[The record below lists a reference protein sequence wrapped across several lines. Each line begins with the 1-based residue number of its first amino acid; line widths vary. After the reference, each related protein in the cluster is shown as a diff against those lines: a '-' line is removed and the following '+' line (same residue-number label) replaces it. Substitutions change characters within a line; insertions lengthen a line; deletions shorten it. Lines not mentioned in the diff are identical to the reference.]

1 MDEGD
6 YKHSELTQGIIK
18 AYYNVYNTL
27 GHGFLEKVYENAM
40 IIELKKMGLGVEKQ
54 KQIEVYYREEK
65 VGEYYAD
72 LIVNH
77 DVIVELKVADNLT
90 EAQEYQLVN
99 YLKATG
105 KEVGL
110 LLNFGLKPQFK
121 RKVCTNKPTK
131 KNQRESV

>member
-131 KNQRESV
+131 KNQ